1 MLKSKTFKDAEN
13 DFVKAQSLEVDEE
26 NPGIYN
32 GLGSCYLALKDF
44 ERALANMDKA
54 IEKDPE
60 NVEFLMNRAQCYFE
74 MGKPKL
80 SIEDLEQA
88 VECDR
93 SDNPLVLYRLGL
105 AYYSVGKVYYRK
117 CIRTLK

>member
-1 MLKSKTFKDAEN
+1 MLKSKTFKDAAN

-60 NVEFLMNRAQCYFE
+60 NVEFLMNRA
-74 MGKPKL
+74 
-80 SIEDLEQA
+80 
-88 VECDR
+88 
-93 SDNPLVLYRLGL
+93 
-105 AYYSVGKVYYRK
+105 
-117 CIRTLK
+117 